1 VLAALSLF
9 CVLCYGMAS
18 AITTQNGYRA
28 MRLRREIE
36 DLRAQDA
43 LLRYQINLT
52 QSKQRL
58 IEAAERLELQLADPV
73 REVDYV
79 LLPSPSPESAVQVAG
94 EGTNADQRGLGVL
107 LAGMAH
113 EMVGS
118 AGGRAEAST
127 LEGHRP

>member
-1 VLAALSLF
+1 MLAALCLF

-18 AITTQNGYRA
+18 AITTQNGYQA

-36 DLRAQDA
+36 DLRAQEA

-58 IEAAERLELQLADPV
+58 IAAAERLELQFADPV

-79 LLPSPSPESAVQVAG
+79 LLPSPGPEGAVQVAG
-94 EGTNADQRGLGVL
+94 EGTEADPRGLGAL
-107 LAGMAH
+107 LAGMAQ